1 MATIDPRDTTI
12 PVLSDADI
20 EAKLD
25 RFMASDAWRDC
36 HIFTSTPDQVEAD
49 KQLDR
54 LCTEEVAGH
63 A

>member
-1 MATIDPRDTTI
+1 MATTDPRDTT
-12 PVLSDADI
+12 PTVLTDADI

-25 RFMASDAWRDC
+25 RFMASDAWRGC
-36 HIFTSTPDQVEAD
+36 HIFTSTPEQVEAD
-49 KQLDR
+49 KHLAT